1 MTRLAA
7 LAHSLSVI
15 DYHTEGEPMRI
26 VVGGL
31 PPIPGATLME
41 RSEYLASS
49 GRELLGLVLFEPRGH
64 AAMCGAFLTDPVDPR
79 AHAGVL
85 FVEPLGPVHMCGH
98 GAIAIATMLVETGAV
113 AASVPSTRI
122 VLETPAGLVGCDVA
136 LDGERVVSATIRNV
150 PAFSAL
156 LEAAVEVPGLGR
168 VPFDL
173 AYGGHFYALVGAAD
187 VGVRLDPGQAARLI
201 EVGELIRKRIEAEV
215 PLVHPAMPGAR
226 GLLYVQFFEPARR
239 PDARFRNAVVVA
251 PAGLD
256 RSPCGTGTSARMANL
271 HARGSLEVG
280 ERFGHESIIGTLFTG
295 RIAGLTETGGRP
307 AVIPEITGRAWMTAR
322 STLVLD
328 PQDPFPG
335 GFLL

>member
-1 MTRLAA
+1 MTRPMDLPR
-7 LAHSLSVI
+7 SLSVI

-41 RSEYLASS
+41 RSDRLAAS

-64 AAMCGAFLTDPVDPR
+64 SGMCGAFLTDPVDAR
-79 AHAGVL
+79 AQTGVL

-98 GAIAIATMLVETGAV
+98 GAIAVATMLVETGAV
-113 AASVPSTRI
+113 AASSPSTRV

-136 LDGERVVSATIRNV
+136 LAGGRVVSATIRNV
-150 PAFSAL
+150 PAFSVL
-156 LEAAVEVPGLGR
+156 LDAAVEVPELGR

-173 AYGGHFYALVGAAD
+173 AYGGHFYALVAAAD
-187 VGVRLDPGQAARLI
+187 LGVRLAPGEAARLI
-201 EVGELIRKRIEAEV
+201 EVGELIRKRIEAEI
-215 PLVHPAMPGAR
+215 PLVHPAMPAAK
-226 GLLYVQFFEPARR
+226 GLLYVQFFGPARR
-239 PDARFRNAVVVA
+239 PDARFCNAVVVA

-271 HARGSLEVG
+271 YARGKLRVG

-295 RIAGLTETGGRP
+295 CIAGLTEIGGRP